1 MVAFSRDIPH
11 TVSVGVD
18 QASPHAASER
28 SKMSTVIHSLPSPS
42 PIEKPPRGRSLEL
55 VLTKAKARVANYIRN
70 ADGNGLDPFLMV
82 VEDEFGDLVH
92 TQGDLSFLMP
102 SAPVLHQW
110 FASQLNTEIKD
121 QYDRRQLAVWQKML
135 MGSTRLTKSEYV
147 LSAASAASA
156 CVRLENGAPNITA
169 KYSRLRRARQ
179 NGRLPKGMSTT

>member
-11 TVSVGVD
+11 TVSIGVD

-42 PIEKPPRGRSLEL
+42 PIEKPTRGRSLEL

-135 MGSTRLTKSEYV
+135 VDGEQFQVAPKLN
-147 LSAASAASA
+147 AA
-156 CVRLENGAPNITA
+156 I
-169 KYSRLRRARQ
+169 
-179 NGRLPKGMSTT
+179 LPFLAEEERFTVTVFIPRTTNKW